1 MFPVLFTLG
10 DFAFP
15 TYGLLYL
22 TSFLVSIAVLA
33 RLTRT
38 EAMPFGKM
46 YELGFGIAIAGE
58 AGARLLFIIVEWD
71 RFISGAIGMKQFLV
85 AGRVVLGGVVVGSL
99 YCIWVVRH
107 YNLKPSRM
115 LDGVL
120 TGAALG
126 MSIGRLG
133 CLAAGCCYGKPTD
146 LRWGITFTHPLAE
159 KLNGTPLG
167 IPLHPTQIVQF
178 TAALLLFVYLLQL
191 HRRKRFDGEV
201 SAMFFLIA
209 GLFRFGNEFLRGD
222 PRGEAAGITTSQWVG
237 LGMSAVAAI
246 WMIYRS
252 RRHRI
257 ESCG

>member
-1 MFPVLFTLG
+1 VFPVLLKIG
-10 DFAFP
+10 SFAIP
-15 TYGLLYL
+15 TYGVLYL
-22 TSFLVSIAVLA
+22 FSFLVGIAVFA
-33 RLTRT
+33 RLTRS
-38 EAMPFGKM
+38 ESMPFGKM

-58 AGARLLFIIVEWD
+58 VGARLLFIIVEWE
-71 RFISGAIGMKQFLV
+71 RFSSGAISMQQFLV
-85 AGRVVLGGVVVGSL
+85 AGRVVLGGVVAASI

-107 YNLKPSRM
+107 YNLKPARM
-115 LDGVL
+115 LDAML

-146 LRWGITFTHPLAE
+146 LWWGITFTHSLAE

-167 IPLHPTQIVQF
+167 VSLHPTQLLQF
-178 TAALLLFVYLLQL
+178 TTAMLLFLFLLRM
-191 HRRKRFDGEV
+191 HRWKQYDGQV
-201 SAMFFLIA
+201 AAMFFLIA
-209 GLFRFGNEFLRGD
+209 GLLRFGNEFFRGD

-237 LGMSAVAAI
+237 LLMAAGAAT
-246 WMIYRS
+246 WLIYRG